1 MTLAQL
7 DPRFTEWADKT
18 AELKPTGAT
27 ARLVNT
33 CLLSEQIR
41 SPCIQPLLDILH
53 CREMLGGRERQV
65 ERERKRER
73 ERERMDGYLSQRSH
87 PSLRQG
93 REAGCLWHKRPEPG
107 PDPNHLRDGERK
119 QERKKAR
126 ETLL

>member
-33 CLLSEQIR
+33 C
-41 SPCIQPLLDILH
+41 IQPLLDILH
-53 CREMLGGRERQV
+53 CREMLRGRERQV

-119 QERKKAR
+119 KERKKER
-126 ETLL
+126 ERDFIVKYSISQLC